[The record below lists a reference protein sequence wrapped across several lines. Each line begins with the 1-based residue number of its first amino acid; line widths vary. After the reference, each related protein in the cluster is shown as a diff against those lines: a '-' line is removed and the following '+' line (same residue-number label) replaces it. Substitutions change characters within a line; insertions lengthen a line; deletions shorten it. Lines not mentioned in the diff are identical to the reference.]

1 MVANRMQVLHYYA
14 YLLRCWPEGDLLQ
27 PDAPAS
33 RFSIED
39 RYTGERQDFATLEAL
54 VAFLHELS
62 ACDATGAPHGRH
74 LAEKRDAVVT
84 IECTCYCGGV
94 DHPRSAAIHDLVT
107 LSTTRACRN

>member
-1 MVANRMQVLHYYA
+1 MVANRMQVPHYYA

-39 RYTGERQDFATLEAL
+39 PYTGERQDFATLEAL

-62 ACDATGAPHGRH
+62 ACDAMWGTAWTPSGG
-74 LAEKRDAVVT
+74 ET
-84 IECTCYCGGV
+84 IRGG
-94 DHPRSAAIHDLVT
+94 DD
-107 LSTTRACRN
+107 